1 MRKLTSRLLSKS
13 SFRRQLIVAFSVGIV
28 LTSILSSLAV
38 STMSSRAVRE
48 RLIQEG
54 HQFVE
59 TFASQSILALLYHSG
74 ENARDYAEAVL
85 AYPDVLGT
93 AIYDVDGSSV
103 LSLGYGLSFP
113 QESSLP
119 VDQSVLVHE
128 TDDSWQF
135 AAPVYTSSATSL
147 QDGGSPFAAKAT
159 KPELLGYVQIAIGK
173 GTLNKL
179 TSEIVRSNLIVS
191 SSLAGA
197 LLIILLVIT
206 KHLIRPLNELAET
219 MRRAE
224 NGEDNVRATLSGSK
238 DVIRMGKVF
247 NKMMAVL
254 DAREMQ
260 LKEARDAAL
269 HAAHLKGEFAANVS
283 HEIRTPLNGVLGMLE
298 LLQDMGLEPKQAQYV
313 KVARGSGE
321 SLLSLINDLLDFSRN
336 EAGKL
341 EIRRES
347 VDLREL
353 IDGIVGLVSVQAG
366 DKRLDIGY
374 TVDSR
379 IPQRVEID
387 PDRIRQILINLVG
400 NSIKFT
406 DAGEIGIYA
415 RLTEGVDEVPSIQ
428 FEVRDTG
435 IGIPVEAQQK
445 IFEPFLQGDGS
456 TTRRF
461 GGTGLGLAICRQL
474 VTLMGGSIGVHS
486 ATGAGSTFHFTVPIP
501 ATQMDAP
508 RSSTTDQSLSGLRV
522 LLIAGTRIIREQL
535 GQLLTDWGAECHTLP
550 SPDLA
555 DEALKDASQ
564 EHRPIDVLIL
574 DESVPDG
581 LSIASALRQANRK
594 HPIYDHLV
602 LLTRHGLPE
611 KTLESATI
619 SAYIDKPVRAVEL
632 KDCLSALRSPKYA
645 TLPPDSRD
653 LPDNIREDAGP
664 YKILV
669 VEDNRSNQIVAS
681 GMLERLGF
689 LCSIASSGDE
699 ALSILRHDPIDVVLM
714 DCNMPGMDGYQTT
727 KRIRAGEVLN
737 DSVPII
743 AMTANAQKGD
753 EDRCTAAGMNDYLT
767 KPLNLRLL
775 HEKLVIWLPGYKP
788 LDANRPDPSVIS
800 SVAEREDAGVSLDME
815 TFEEL
820 RATIGNAFNTM
831 IMVFLEDIPRYID
844 ELRDGIDRND
854 ARAIADAAHVIK
866 SSCLNF
872 GARRLG
878 NLCKSLEARARHD
891 DISNTRKLFADLLS
905 EAELLVTRL
914 RHEVRDVDT
923 RKRRSKTSDAHI
935 LIVDDDRTTRFVI
948 RNVMEDAG
956 HFVLEAKNGEE
967 ALKIF
972 NEQLPDL
979 ILMDA
984 NMPVM
989 DGFSTCHQLRK
1000 HPEGSQIPILIITGL
1015 DDEHSIERAFAV
1027 GATDYIP
1034 KPVNIAVLGKR
1045 VERLLEASR
1054 AEKHMR
1060 HLAFVDPLTGLPNRT
1075 QFTNRL
1081 KELLEVRSRGNN
1093 RALAILFIDV
1103 DRFKLINDTLGH
1115 DAGDMLLK
1123 VVAERLRGCTRG
1135 DDIVARLG
1143 GDEFT
1148 VIVDSAETAEDV
1160 SIVADKICSTFN
1172 NAIRFLD
1179 QEIFVTVSVGIA
1191 MYPIDGEDI
1200 ATLMKRA
1207 DTAMFQAKKNRNEF
1221 RFYEQSMES
1230 AVSWRLE
1237 METDL
1242 RRALE
1247 RDELVVH
1254 YQPQMDLASGKIVGV
1269 EALVR
1274 WEHPE
1279 RGMVPPNDFIPLAEE
1294 AGLIEAIGEWVLDA
1308 ACRQLQKWLRMGL
1321 GPLRM
1326 SVNISGRQLDKKNL
1340 AEIVATILNS
1350 TGLPPDTLELEITE
1364 SAIMDKPDQ
1373 VLSILKQLKDMGI
1386 LIAVDDFGTG
1396 YSSLAY
1402 LKRFPI
1408 DILKIDQSFVRDLPD
1423 NAEDVA
1429 IITGVIALGKS
1440 LNLLLVAEGVENDAQ
1455 RALLAEQ
1462 GCDMMQG
1469 FLLSKPLP
1477 ASMFEQKFLR
1487 ASRSE
1492 KSDKDSKITV
1502 LRKSEG
1508 HDNR

>member
-1 MRKLTSRLLSKS
+1 MKKFVSNLLSRS

-28 LTSILSSLAV
+28 LTSVVSSLAV
-38 STMSSRAVRE
+38 STLSSRAVRE
-48 RLIQEG
+48 RLVQEG
-54 HQFVE
+54 HQSVE
-59 TFASQSILALLYHSG
+59 TFASQSVLALLYHSG

-93 AIYDVDGSSV
+93 AIYDVDGSTV
-103 LSLGYGLSFP
+103 LSLGDGLSFP
-113 QESSLP
+113 PEAALP
-119 VDQSVLVHE
+119 VDQSVLVRE

-135 AAPVYTSSATSL
+135 AAPVYTSSSASL
-147 QDGGSPFAAKAT
+147 QDGGSPFAAQAT

-179 TSEIVRSNLIVS
+179 TNEIVRSNLIVS
-191 SSLAGA
+191 SSLAAA
-197 LLIILLVIT
+197 LLIILLFIT

-224 NGEDNVRATLSGSK
+224 TGEDNVRATLSGSK

-313 KVARGSGE
+313 KVARNSGE
-321 SLLSLINDLLDFSRN
+321 SLLALINDLLDFSRN

-341 EIRRES
+341 EIRRQP

-353 IDGIVGLVSVQAG
+353 IDGVIGLVSVQAG

-379 IPQRVEID
+379 IPGMVDID

-400 NSIKFT
+400 NAIKFT
-406 DAGEIGIYA
+406 DAGEVGIYV
-415 RLTEGVDEVPSIQ
+415 RLTEGEDQAHSLY
-428 FEVRDTG
+428 FEVKDTG
-435 IGIPVEAQQK
+435 IGIPDEAQQR

-474 VTLMGGSIGVHS
+474 VTLMGGGIGVQS
-486 ATGAGSTFHFTVPIP
+486 VSGSGSTFHFTIP
-501 ATQMDAP
+501 VQAVETEETAGASREQ
-508 RSSTTDQSLSGLRV
+508 TLSGLRV
-522 LLIAGTRIIREQL
+522 LLIAGGRIIREQFS
-535 GQLLTDWGAECHTLP
+535 QLLADWGAHCHTLP

-555 DEALKDASQ
+555 DEVLKNASQ
-564 EHRPIDVLIL
+564 ERRPVDVLIL
-574 DESVPDG
+574 DEGVPDG
-581 LSIASALRQANRK
+581 LSVATSLRQAKANS
-594 HPIYDHLV
+594 PLYDHLV

-619 SAYIDKPVRAVEL
+619 SAYVDKPIRAAEL
-632 KDCLSALRSPKYA
+632 HDCLSALRSPKYTA
-645 TLPPDSRD
+645 FGETKDVPA
-653 LPDNIREDAGP
+653 NIREGAGT

-699 ALSILRHDPIDVVLM
+699 ALSILRHDTIDLVLM

-727 KRIRAGEVLN
+727 ARVRTGEVLN
-737 DSVPII
+737 NHVPII
-743 AMTANAQKGD
+743 AMTANAQQGD
-753 EDRCTAAGMNDYLT
+753 EGRCIAAGMDDYLT

-775 HEKLVIWLPGYKP
+775 HEKLVKWLPGYKP

-800 SVAEREDAGVSLDME
+800 YVAERDDSAVTLDTE

-844 ELRDGIDRND
+844 ELRDGVDRND

-891 DISNTRKLFADLLS
+891 DISNTRKIFADLL
-905 EAELLVTRL
+905 AETEQLVTRL
-914 RHEVRDVDT
+914 RHEIRDVDKQT
-923 RKRRSKTSDAHI
+923 RRAKTSDAHV

-956 HFVLEAKNGEE
+956 HYVLEARNGEE

-989 DGFSTCHQLRK
+989 DGFATCHQVRK

-1081 KELLEVRSRGNN
+1081 RELLEVRERGNA

-1148 VIVDSAETAEDV
+1148 VILDSAETVEDV
-1160 SIVADKICSTFN
+1160 AIVAGKICGTFN

-1191 MYPIDGEDI
+1191 MYPVDGEDI

-1221 RFYEQSMES
+1221 RFYEPSMES

-1254 YQPQMDLASGKIVGV
+1254 YQPQMDLTSGKIVGM

-1279 RGMVPPNDFIPLAEE
+1279 RGLVPPNDFIPLAEE
-1294 AGLIEAIGEWVLDA
+1294 TGLIEAVGEWVLGA
-1308 ACRQLQKWLRMGL
+1308 ACRQLQAWLRMGL

-1340 AEIVATILNS
+1340 AEVVAMILNT
-1350 TGLPPDTLELEITE
+1350 TGLPPDMLELEITE

-1373 VLSILKQLKDMGI
+1373 VLLILQQLKDMGI
-1386 LIAVDDFGTG
+1386 LIAIDDFGTG

-1408 DILKIDQSFVRDLPD
+1408 DILKIDRSFVRDLPD

-1440 LNLLLVAEGVENDAQ
+1440 LNLLLVAEGVETEAQ
-1455 RALLAEQ
+1455 KALLAEQ

-1469 FLLSKPLP
+1469 YLLSKPLP

-1487 ASRSE
+1487 ASRP
-1492 KSDKDSKITV
+1492 KGADKDSKVTV
-1502 LRKSEG
+1502 LRKSDG
-1508 HDNR
+1508 QDSR